1 MNFITLFLV
10 FAAATTADAHTMKKS
25 PIAKI
30 VQMLSDMQAKGKTEK
45 QEEQVR
51 YASFE
56 QFCKS
61 TGGEKARSIAK
72 GKEQLEQLG
81 AAIAKAEA
89 DASVLGKEVTQHEG
103 DVVTW
108 KGELKKAQE
117 ERKKEHAA
125 FNEAHKEY
133 TASIDSVERALAHL
147 EKNLPGAASLAQTS
161 SVFAL
166 LQVNGQKMPQ
176 KARKVLMSFLQIHD
190 PDMAR
195 KAKEALLQ
203 EAAEEGVDV
212 APPEVATYE
221 SSSGGIVEMIEQ
233 LGSKFEDERMELE
246 KREANAKNAFVM
258 MSKDLTSS
266 VMEAEM
272 MIGSKKST
280 KATRLEDAAEAKGD
294 LADTDASVKEDEKF
308 LADLNAECEQ
318 KKFDFEQ
325 RQIVRS
331 GEIEAIGKAIEIM
344 SSPEVAGGAAHTMLT
359 QGQISW
365 VPPVGFTSLAQLR
378 STDQSSKQEDVA
390 QFLEQ
395 RSKMLNSRLLSLI
408 AQRASADPFKKV
420 KKMCQDMISKLME
433 EANEAAD
440 HKAFCD
446 AEMSTNKQTRDSK
459 ASEAEGLKAD
469 IEGFT
474 ADIAKLA
481 EEITD
486 LADQIGAIDA
496 AVAKAPSDRQDE
508 KSKNTATVKD
518 AEVANAAVTQ
528 AIQILKDFYEQ
539 AATPVEQP
547 APIKGPI
554 KWDPRAIQLL
564 APSFIQTGSSNQGQA
579 PGAPEMEEGAYTGM
593 GNGGVLGLM
602 EVCQS
607 DMEKVISETTATE
620 TEAAKIYDQFM
631 ADSDQDKA
639 VKSADQGHKNTGKS
653 GKESKL
659 ATAHKDLRITEEEL
673 TAAMAYYEK
682 LRPSCEEKVMSYEE
696 KVAQRKA
703 EIESLKEALEIL
715 SP

>member
-1 MNFITLFLV
+1 MKATFKLFLV
-10 FAAATTADAHTMKKS
+10 FLGAATFVEAAEQKKS
-25 PIAKI
+25 PIGKI
-30 VQMLSDMQAKGKTEK
+30 VQMLNDMQAKGKKEM

-51 YASFE
+51 FASYK
-56 QFCKS
+56 QFCES
-61 TGGEKARSIAK
+61 TASEKASSIAK
-72 GKEQLEQLG
+72 GKEAIEQLT

-89 DASVLGKEVTQHEG
+89 DASVLGKEVTQHEADIVG
-103 DVVTW
+103 W
-108 KGELKKAQE
+108 KEELEKATA
-117 ERKKEHAA
+117 ERKKEKAA

-147 EKNLPGAASLAQTS
+147 EKNLPGAAASFAQTH

-166 LQVNGQKMPQ
+166 LQQNSATIPQ
-176 KARKVLMSFLQIHD
+176 RTRKVLMSFLQIHD
-190 PDMAR
+190 PDMAK
-195 KAKEALLQ
+195 KAREALLQ

-212 APPEVATYE
+212 APPAVATYE

-246 KREANAKNAFVM
+246 KREANAKNAFMM
-258 MSKDLTSS
+258 MSKDLSGS
-266 VMEAEM
+266 IAEAEM

-294 LADTDASVKEDEKF
+294 LADTQAALAEDEKF
-308 LADLNAECEQ
+308 LADLNSECEQ
-318 KKFDFEQ
+318 KSFDYEQ
-325 RQIVRS
+325 RQIVRK

-344 SSPEVAGGAAHTMLT
+344 SSPEVASGAAHTMLT
-359 QGQISW
+359 QTW
-365 VPPVGFTSLAQLR
+365 VPPAGVSLAQLR
-378 STDQSSKQEDVA
+378 SSDQSSKQADVA
-390 QFLEQ
+390 NFLQQ
-395 RSKMLNSRLLSLI
+395 RAKLVNSRLLSLM

-420 KKMCQDMISKLME
+420 KKMIQDMIQKLME

-446 AEMSTNKQTRDSK
+446 AEMGTNKQTRDSK
-459 ASEAEGLKAD
+459 ATEAEGLKAD

-481 EEITD
+481 EEITALGED
-486 LADQIGAIDA
+486 ISAIDA
-496 AVAKAPSDRQDE
+496 AVGKATAERDAE
-508 KSKNTATVKD
+508 KAKNTDTIKD
-518 AEVANAAVTQ
+518 AEIANGAVTQ
-528 AIQILKDFYEQ
+528 AITILKEFYEK

-564 APSFIQTGSSNQGQA
+564 GFLQTDSSTQNQV

-607 DMEKVISETTATE
+607 DFEKLISETSATE
-620 TEAAKIYDQFM
+620 ADAAKIYDEFM

-639 VKSADQGHKNTGKS
+639 VKTADQKHKMTAKT

-659 ATAHKDLRITEEEL
+659 ATAKKDLRITEEEL
-673 TAAMAYYEK
+673 AAAMAYYEK
-682 LRPSCEEKVMSYEE
+682 LKPSCEEKVMSYEE

-715 SP
+715 S

>member
-1 MNFITLFLV
+1 MKATFKLFLV
-10 FAAATTADAHTMKKS
+10 FLGAATFVEAAEQKKS
-25 PIAKI
+25 PIGKI
-30 VQMLSDMQAKGKTEK
+30 VQMLNDMQAKGKKEM

-51 YASFE
+51 FASYK
-56 QFCKS
+56 QFCES
-61 TGGEKARSIAK
+61 TASEKASSIAK
-72 GKEQLEQLG
+72 GKEAIEQLT

-89 DASVLGKEVTQHEG
+89 DASVLGKEVTQHEADIVG
-103 DVVTW
+103 W
-108 KGELKKAQE
+108 KEELEKATA
-117 ERKKEHAA
+117 ERKKEKAE

-147 EKNLPGAASLAQTS
+147 EKNLPGAAASFAQTH

-166 LQVNGQKMPQ
+166 LQQNSATIPQ
-176 KARKVLMSFLQIHD
+176 RTRKVLMSFLQIHD
-190 PDMAR
+190 PDMAK
-195 KAKEALLQ
+195 KAREALLQ

-212 APPEVATYE
+212 APPAVATYE

-246 KREANAKNAFVM
+246 KREANAKNAFMM
-258 MSKDLTSS
+258 MSKDLSGS
-266 VMEAEM
+266 IAEAEM

-294 LADTDASVKEDEKF
+294 LADTQAALAEDEKF
-308 LADLNAECEQ
+308 LADLNSECEQ
-318 KKFDFEQ
+318 KSFDYEQ
-325 RQIVRS
+325 RQIVRK

-344 SSPEVAGGAAHTMLT
+344 SSPEVASGAAHTMLT
-359 QGQISW
+359 QTW
-365 VPPVGFTSLAQLR
+365 VPPAGVSLAQLR
-378 STDQSSKQEDVA
+378 SSDQSSKQADVA
-390 QFLEQ
+390 NFLQQ
-395 RSKMLNSRLLSLI
+395 RAKLVNSRLLSLM

-420 KKMCQDMISKLME
+420 KKMIQDMIQKLME

-446 AEMSTNKQTRDSK
+446 AEMGTNKQTRDSK
-459 ASEAEGLKAD
+459 ATEAEGLKAD

-481 EEITD
+481 EEITALGED
-486 LADQIGAIDA
+486 ISAIDA
-496 AVAKAPSDRQDE
+496 AVGKATAERDAE
-508 KSKNTATVKD
+508 KAKNTDTIKD
-518 AEVANAAVTQ
+518 AEIANNAVTQ
-528 AIQILKDFYEQ
+528 AITILKEFYEK

-564 APSFIQTGSSNQGQA
+564 SPAMFLQTDSSTQNQV

-607 DMEKVISETTATE
+607 DFEKLISETSATE
-620 TEAAKIYDQFM
+620 ADAAKIYDEFM

-639 VKSADQGHKNTGKS
+639 VKTADQKHKMTAKT

-659 ATAHKDLRITEEEL
+659 ATAKKDLRITEEEL
-673 TAAMAYYEK
+673 AAAMAYYEK
-682 LRPSCEEKVMSYEE
+682 LKPSCEEKVMSYEE

-715 SP
+715 S

>member
-1 MNFITLFLV
+1 MKATFVLLLV
-10 FAAATTADAHTMKKS
+10 FKIVAVADAEAHKAS
-25 PIAKI
+25 PIKKI
-30 VQMLSDMQAKGKTEK
+30 IQMLSDMQAKGKKEK

-51 YASFE
+51 FAGYK
-56 QFCKS
+56 QFCESTAKEKS
-61 TGGEKARSIAK
+61 SSIAK
-72 GKEQLEQLG
+72 GKDAIEQLT
-81 AAIAKAEA
+81 AAIEKAEA
-89 DASVLGKEVTQHEG
+89 DASVLGKEVTQHEA
-103 DVVTW
+103 DVVGW
-108 KGELKKAQE
+108 KAELKKATE
-117 ERKKEHAA
+117 ERAKEKAA
-125 FNEAHKEY
+125 FTEAHKEY

-147 EKNLPGAASLAQTS
+147 EKNLPGAASFAQTS
-161 SVFAL
+161 RSVFAL
-166 LQVNGQKMPQ
+166 LQQNSRNMPL

-190 PDMAR
+190 PETAKRAR
-195 KAKEALLQ
+195 EALLQ

-246 KREANAKNAFVM
+246 KREANAKNAFAM
-258 MSKDLTSS
+258 MSKDITGSIA
-266 VMEAEM
+266 EAEM
-272 MIGSKKST
+272 MIGAKKST

-294 LADTDASVKEDEKF
+294 LADTQAALAEDEKF
-308 LADLNAECEQ
+308 LADLSAECEQ
-318 KKFDFEQ
+318 KTFDYEQ
-325 RQIVRS
+325 RQIVRT

-344 SSPEVAGGAAHTMLT
+344 SSPEVASGAAHTLIQT
-359 QGQISW
+359 QAG
-365 VPPVGFTSLAQLR
+365 VSLAQLR
-378 STDQSSKQEDVA
+378 SSDQSSKQADVA
-390 QFLEQ
+390 DFLTK
-395 RSKMLNSRLLSLI
+395 RSKMINSRLLSLM
-408 AQRASADPFKKV
+408 AQRASSDPFKKV
-420 KKMCQDMISKLME
+420 KKMIQDMIQKLME

-446 AEMSTNKQTRDSK
+446 AEMGTNKQTRDSK
-459 ASEAEGLKAD
+459 ATEAEGLKAD

-486 LADQIGAIDA
+486 LGEQISAIDA
-496 AVAKAPSDRQDE
+496 AVAKATNERTAE
-508 KSKNTATVKD
+508 KEKNTATISD

-528 AIQILKDFYEQ
+528 AITILKEFYEK

-554 KWDPRAIQLL
+554 KWDPRAIQLM
-564 APSFIQTGSSNQGQA
+564 SFVQISSSQQNQV

-607 DMEKVISETTATE
+607 DFEKLISETSATE
-620 TEAAKIYDQFM
+620 ADSAKVYDEFM

-639 VKSADQGHKNTGKS
+639 VKNADQKHKMTSKS

-659 ATAHKDLRITEEEL
+659 ATAKKDLRITEEEL
-673 TAAMAYYEK
+673 AAALAYYEK
-682 LRPSCEEKVMSYEE
+682 LKPSCEEKVMSYEE

-715 SP
+715 S